1 MGQAMTKKSY
11 VLRQMAKA
19 ELSNVIYGKLIEPP
33 VHNHYYLGGDVY
45 ALHFVLRED
54 KHKFLPNSQ
63 RVGVAFIKV
72 IDDEQS
78 RESHRKEKVE
88 NYPAGTM
95 VEFQYEWV
103 EPRAYDIPNPGK
115 GQKNPQYMNV
125 FCHASEFKF
134 DSSGAHDRV
143 EARNKMRK
151 YLMDMKKMK
160 DGRSS

>member
-33 VHNHYYLGGDVY
+33 VHNHYYLGGEVY

-88 NYPAGTM
+88 NYPAGTL
-95 VEFQYEWV
+95 VNFHYDYL
-103 EPRAYDIPNPGK
+103 EPRAVWSDDPDDPEYKYI
-115 GQKNPQYMNV
+115 
-125 FCHASEFKF
+125 FCYASEINFEIKET
-134 DSSGAHDRV
+134 DNGVRESV
-143 EARNKMRK
+143 
-151 YLMDMKKMK
+151 
-160 DGRSS
+160 